1 MEKKEEFF
9 SDFNFAPS
17 NHAANSNSTMINGSD
32 FTNTNDADADD
43 DWGDFNFVS
52 SNSSGFSHSLSL
64 PRISTTHFEFSTKN
78 QNSAES
84 LTQPGSAP
92 SRVNNSAQWKKPN
105 GALPLSL
112 FGEIEEE
119 EEEEEGSGAGEPP
132 KNESVHFSKNKEG
145 SGDVNVIDVIANL
158 YKEKERNNGFGSGFN
173 GSDMNWENLNGNGLN
188 VNGVNKDEMNSKGLD
203 LDLKENGLNSN
214 KTESNLVKKDKN
226 FSGNGVDLG
235 LVNGNEP
242 FDVNG
247 GGGVGGGDD
256 DDDDDDGWE
265 FKGADT
271 KTDAEV
277 DISKVKFRFF
287 ICFYLFVFIELGS

>member
-1 MEKKEEFF
+1 
-9 SDFNFAPS
+9 
-17 NHAANSNSTMINGSD
+17 
-32 FTNTNDADADD
+32 
-43 DWGDFNFVS
+43 
-52 SNSSGFSHSLSL
+52 
-64 PRISTTHFEFSTKN
+64 
-78 QNSAES
+78 
-84 LTQPGSAP
+84 
-92 SRVNNSAQWKKPN
+92 
-105 GALPLSL
+105 L

-145 SGDVNVIDVIANL
+145 SGGVNVIDLIANL

-203 LDLKENGLNSN
+203 LDLKENGLNQN

-247 GGGVGGGDD
+247 GGGGG
-256 DDDDDDGWE
+256 DDDDDGWE
-265 FKGADT
+265 FKGADSI
-271 KTDAEV
+271 TDSEV

-287 ICFYLFVFIELGS
+287 ICLF